1 MIPKIAVIGEGVI
14 GCTSALQIAKAIPNS
29 RITILHDKP
38 FEKSCSAGPAGLFR
52 IDYEENT
59 EYGRASFA
67 WFSHLYRTTKGA
79 ETGVKLVSGHIQSDN
94 LESLKQQQRAYGDI
108 VYNFRFLDD
117 RERLDMFPEPSKHCI
132 HHTAYASEG
141 NKYVPYLKN
150 LLLEQKVEFKQQEV
164 KSLDEVADSGYDV
177 IVNCAGL
184 YAYMGSRVIMQH
196 VNFPFLRTC
205 EKSFSKCS
213 KSSHVWLYGGKLAG
227 DDDTCYPIR
236 GVILE
241 VDAPWHKHFNYR
253 DFTTFTIP
261 KENSVVIG
269 STKQDN
275 RWDLEITDE
284 DRNDILSRYIKLH
297 PGMREPKILKEWSAL
312 RPGRKHVRIEA
323 QKRTTE
329 GKGKE
334 YTVVHHYGH
343 GSNGFT
349 LGWGTAIEATKLVQK
364 ALGLM

>member
-59 EYGRASFA
+59 
-67 WFSHLYRTTKGA
+67 
-79 ETGVKLVSGHIQSDN
+79 
-94 LESLKQQQRAYGDI
+94 
-108 VYNFRFLDD
+108 
-117 RERLDMFPEPSKHCI
+117 HCI

-196 VNFPFLRTC
+196 VNFPFLR
-205 EKSFSKCS
+205 
-213 KSSHVWLYGGKLAG
+213 
-227 DDDTCYPIR
+227 
-236 GVILE
+236 
-241 VDAPWHKHFNYR
+241 
-253 DFTTFTIP
+253 
-261 KENSVVIG
+261 
-269 STKQDN
+269 
-275 RWDLEITDE
+275 
-284 DRNDILSRYIKLH
+284 
-297 PGMREPKILKEWSAL
+297 
-312 RPGRKHVRIEA
+312 
-323 QKRTTE
+323 
-329 GKGKE
+329 
-334 YTVVHHYGH
+334 
-343 GSNGFT
+343 
-349 LGWGTAIEATKLVQK
+349 
-364 ALGLM
+364 

>member
-1 MIPKIAVIGEGVI
+1 MAAKIPRIAIIGEGVI
-14 GCTSALQIAKAIPNS
+14 GCTSALQIAKAIPNA
-29 RITILHDKP
+29 RITVLHDKP
-38 FEKSCSAGPAGLFR
+38 FESSCSAGPAGLFR

-94 LESLKQQQRAYGDI
+94 LESLKQQQRAYGGI

-132 HHTAYASEG
+132 HYTAYASEG
-141 NKYVPYLKN
+141 NKYVPYLKK
-150 LLLEQKVEFKQQEV
+150 LLLERKVEFKREEV
-164 KSLDEVADSGYDV
+164 KSLDKVADDGYDV

-184 YAYMGSRVIMQH
+184 A
-196 VNFPFLRTC
+196 
-205 EKSFSKCS
+205 
-213 KSSHVWLYGGKLAG
+213 GGALAG

-261 KENSVVIG
+261 KENTVVIG

-284 DRNDILSRYIKLH
+284 DRNDILRRYLALH
-297 PGMREPKILKEWSAL
+297 PGMREPKIVKEWSAL
-312 RPGRKHVRIEA
+312 RPGRKHIRIEA
-323 QKRTTE
+323 QQRKS
-329 GKGKE
+329 KNS

-349 LGWGTAIEATKLVQK
+349 LGWGTAIVATRLVKK
-364 ALGLM
+364 ALGVEE

>member
-14 GCTSALQIAKAIPNS
+14 GCTSAFQIAKAIPNS
-29 RITILHDKP
+29 RITVLHDKP

-117 RERLDMFPEPSKHCI
+117 RERLDMFPEPSKYCI
-132 HHTAYASEG
+132 HYTAYASEG
-141 NKYVPYLKN
+141 NKYVPYLKS
-150 LLLEQKVEFKQQEV
+150 LLKEQKVEFKQQEV
-164 KSLDEVADSGYDV
+164 KDLDTVGAEYDV
-177 IVNCAGL
+177 VVNCAG
-184 YAYMGSRVIMQH
+184 
-196 VNFPFLRTC
+196 
-205 EKSFSKCS
+205 
-213 KSSHVWLYGGKLAG
+213 LYGGKLAG

-323 QKRTTE
+323 QKKTVN
-329 GKGKE
+329 GKE

-349 LGWGTAIEATKLVQK
+349 LGWGTAIEATKMVQK
-364 ALGLM
+364 ALGLL

>member
-164 KSLDEVADSGYDV
+164 KSLDE
-177 IVNCAGL
+177 
-184 YAYMGSRVIMQH
+184 
-196 VNFPFLRTC
+196 
-205 EKSFSKCS
+205 
-213 KSSHVWLYGGKLAG
+213 
-227 DDDTCYPIR
+227 
-236 GVILE
+236 
-241 VDAPWHKHFNYR
+241 
-253 DFTTFTIP
+253 
-261 KENSVVIG
+261 
-269 STKQDN
+269 
-275 RWDLEITDE
+275 
-284 DRNDILSRYIKLH
+284 
-297 PGMREPKILKEWSAL
+297 EPKILKEWSAL